1 MKEGILVKN
10 HILTLERQLMRRS
23 RHDMEQLL
31 ADDFYEIGTSGK
43 IYTKQIE
50 LDALTNEALANEL
63 PEVLNFRI
71 HELSDTLIQAIY
83 DTVEFS
89 GRRSHRSSLW
99 RKTDDAWQLFFHQGT
114 KF

>member
-1 MKEGILVKN
+1 MKT
-10 HILTLERQLMRRS
+10 HILTLERQLMRRTP
-23 RHDMEQLL
+23 HEMEQLL

-43 IYTKQIE
+43 IYTKQHA
-50 LDALTNEALANEL
+50 LDALTDEMLTTEL

-99 RKTDDAWQLFFHQGT
+99 RKSDDTWQLFFHQGT

>member
-1 MKEGILVKN
+1 
-10 HILTLERQLMRRS
+10 MRRTP
-23 RHDMEQLL
+23 HEMEQLL

-43 IYTKQIE
+43 IYTKQHA
-50 LDALTNEALANEL
+50 LDAFTDEMLATEL

-99 RKTDDAWQLFFHQGT
+99 RKSDDTWQLFFHQGT